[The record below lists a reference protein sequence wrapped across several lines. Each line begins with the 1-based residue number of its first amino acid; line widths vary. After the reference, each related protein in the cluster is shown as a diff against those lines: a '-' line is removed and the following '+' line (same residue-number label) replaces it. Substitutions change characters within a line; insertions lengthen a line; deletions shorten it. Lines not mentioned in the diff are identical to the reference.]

1 MSRPIP
7 GTLLSDSIDRSPCR
21 GLVLPSR
28 HRAGETDCVTETLG
42 YLECLWK
49 EDRERGLMLAKALH
63 TTPTAPI
70 HGPHP
75 FQ

>member
-7 GTLLSDSIDRSPCR
+7 GTLLSDSIGRSPCR

-28 HRAGETDCVTETLG
+28 RRAGETGCVTETLE

-49 EDRERGLMLAKALH
+49 EDREQGLMLAKAFH
-63 TTPTAPI
+63 TNGAR
-70 HGPHP
+70 P
-75 FQ
+75 FR